1 MALSSSL
8 RILLLGGICLLTWI
22 AVGNTPGQSE
32 TAAKA
37 PEQSVNS
44 NYVIHKNILYKIEQ
58 KTLTQ
63 IASVENDP
71 YLSSD
76 DYVVTLSEIDYSG
89 CLSCPGQGSSHH
101 GKVINIHKIEKDSK
115 LKLYR
120 KITLPEGYTVKT
132 TALHKGILFVTGNL
146 GENIF
151 GFYDIR
157 SENPKFVSVQV
168 PAEVKQKMFDDLIID
183 GNTLLAVDNVVW
195 PKWLVL
201 FDISRPKDPKTLK
214 VVELMEGVNEHIEKG
229 VVGNNYLVLFA
240 ENSTKGGR
248 RQALQIYSKSE
259 NYKPLSEIT
268 LWRWSRQSEEE
279 TGQHSTPVMSFMDDI
294 LILSGHGKGVGVIDC
309 SSKIIDKS
317 VLKPLLYT
325 NEKKRSVPVVEAVV
339 LPNNMI
345 AIKTEKTAEFFIV
358 SKNSLS
364 GW

>member
-8 RILLLGGICLLTWI
+8 RILLLSGICLLTWI
-22 AVGNTPGQSE
+22 AVGNTPAQSE
-32 TAAKA
+32 TAVNVAEK
-37 PEQSVNS
+37 SVSN

-58 KTLTQ
+58 KKLVQ
-63 IASVENDP
+63 ISSLEYDP

-76 DYVVTLSEIDYSG
+76 DYIVTLSETIHSG
-89 CLSCPGQGSSHH
+89 AASLPGKGTYNH
-101 GKVINIHKIEKDSK
+101 GKAINIHKIEKENK

-120 KITLPEGYTVKT
+120 KIDLPTDYTVKT
-132 TALHKGILFVTGNL
+132 TALYKGILFVTGNL

-151 GFYDIR
+151 GFYDTR
-157 SENPKFVSVQV
+157 SERPQFVPLRV
-168 PAEVKQKMFDDLIID
+168 PAEVKQKMFDDLIVD

-294 LILSGHGKGVGVIDC
+294 FILSGYGPGVGVIDC
-309 SSKIIDKS
+309 SSKITDKS

-358 SKNSLS
+358 NKNSLS